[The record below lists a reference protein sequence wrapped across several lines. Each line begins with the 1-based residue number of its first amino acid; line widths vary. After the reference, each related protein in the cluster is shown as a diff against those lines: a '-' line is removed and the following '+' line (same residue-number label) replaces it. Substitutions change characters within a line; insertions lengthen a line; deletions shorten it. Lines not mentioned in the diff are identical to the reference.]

1 MANLKSLLARNQTVA
16 CSQQVSIDCSAT
28 TRTRLLN
35 AGQQPELILVSCAD
49 SRVIPEVI
57 FNCGL
62 GDILMTRDAG
72 NMIGD
77 AEYATIHYGVFSLG
91 VTTIAVMGHS
101 NCGAVTAAL
110 SENNDPYLAPVLDN
124 IRASIKA
131 EQKDY
136 SEAQLDVNAAA
147 KLNVIHQVN
156 WLTGHEILQP
166 LVSSGQ
172 ITVHGLYYDQ
182 ETGLVEKLI

>member
-1 MANLKSLLARNQTVA
+1 MANLEILLARNQAVS
-16 CSQQVSIDCSAT
+16 CNNQVSIDCSAT

-35 AGQQPELILVSCAD
+35 AGQQPELVLVSCAD

-62 GDILMTRDAG
+62 GDILMSRDAG

-91 VTTIAVMGHS
+91 VTNIAVMGHS
-101 NCGAVTAAL
+101 NCGAVSAAL
-110 SENNDPYLAPVLDN
+110 SNNNDPYLAPVLDK
-124 IRASIKA
+124 IRASIMG
-131 EQKDY
+131 EQTDL
-136 SEAQLDVNAAA
+136 SLATLDVDEAA
-147 KLNVIHQVN
+147 KLNVIHQVKR
-156 WLTGHEILQP
+156 LTDHEILHP
-166 LVSSGQ
+166 LVNNGR
-172 ITVHGLYYDQ
+172 ITVYGLYYDQ